1 MSVPIHTTKRV
12 SLPCGDIIVTAG
24 RENYRAMVPPSASSL
39 RILGSLA
46 DYYDVAEYRTNGRSA
61 LLNERPFF
69 TFGETI
75 QKGPH
80 GELVAAI
87 PNTSAPV
94 IDKRGNPL
102 DLAHFPE
109 GLPVPLVELTE
120 TERIFE
126 ADTDCKII
134 ITPEG
139 GICEAAPPGHGWV
152 WYKKH
157 MEDLM
162 EDGTRIRV
170 FCGTGIAPVK
180 VNETTGQVVSRRV
193 VHGQLIFNEQEP
205 AFGTFCAVRYA
216 TWYYL
221 WGQRGEHIYLA
232 RVGIW
237 YAIQRELYEFWNGR
251 TFTHDM
257 DAMEPV
263 LTGYSSGSFFRTNL
277 FGHRYNWGFLGTDMS
292 ENPSIITGYANRA
305 AGPYQMTRVVD
316 FRALSPAY
324 HGSNCVYAHPWAF
337 KEGDGQLMITWYEDK
352 LSTIIAA
359 KLQLNMRGFWKDIS
373 LKELPAVMLSEVQ
386 TRIALVEAMG
396 KLAQVHQEVEIDN
409 DGAITIKFVGTTRDA
424 VDRAAKNLRDL
435 IINVYGEL
443 LKEEGFKE
451 LGLRKPSWRA
461 AVRKRI
467 KAWWRKIRR
476 RQDDSDDEDF

>member
-1 MSVPIHTTKRV
+1 
-12 SLPCGDIIVTAG
+12 
-24 RENYRAMVPPSASSL
+24 
-39 RILGSLA
+39 
-46 DYYDVAEYRTNGRSA
+46 
-61 LLNERPFF
+61 
-69 TFGETI
+69 
-75 QKGPH
+75 
-80 GELVAAI
+80 
-87 PNTSAPV
+87 
-94 IDKRGNPL
+94 
-102 DLAHFPE
+102 
-109 GLPVPLVELTE
+109 
-120 TERIFE
+120 
-126 ADTDCKII
+126 
-134 ITPEG
+134 
-139 GICEAAPPGHGWV
+139 
-152 WYKKH
+152 
-157 MEDLM
+157 
-162 EDGTRIRV
+162 
-170 FCGTGIAPVK
+170 
-180 VNETTGQVVSRRV
+180 
-193 VHGQLIFNEQEP
+193 
-205 AFGTFCAVRYA
+205 
-216 TWYYL
+216 
-221 WGQRGEHIYLA
+221 
-232 RVGIW
+232 
-237 YAIQRELYEFWNGR
+237 
-251 TFTHDM
+251 
-257 DAMEPV
+257 
-263 LTGYSSGSFFRTNL
+263 
-277 FGHRYNWGFLGTDMS
+277 MS

-373 LKELPAVMLSEVQ
+373 LKELPE
-386 TRIALVEAMG
+386 
-396 KLAQVHQEVEIDN
+396 EVEIDN